1 MARKASSPF
10 GFLSRMT
17 SIRRSA
23 KSPPGDRQPS
33 KFAERRNTAASMAS
47 VASTGTSN
55 DGSLATISDGP
66 GDGAS
71 SETKQAKASLKD
83 QFQLLRMQQENSAVP
98 GQMEEENTED
108 VDTPTGGHGLACP
121 TREND
126 AFQATRAASTSGL
139 LKSPPTNPRLPPGTA
154 AGMTAGPSEEPAPVN
169 WDLWQSVVYEG
180 PAAVARTSGEELNQ
194 AIASGI
200 PAAIRGVVWQV
211 LAQSKN
217 EELEEVYRD
226 LVGRGADKEQRP
238 NGITRTDSSAG
249 NVNGLHE
256 KESLASSA
264 SSIHSNSSTPATSA
278 MASSP
283 PSVDGTGADT
293 AAKLQSSLSAE
304 RTKRIKDD
312 KEAIQKLEKV
322 IKRDMGARTSYS
334 KYVMSAGLQEGLF
347 GVCKAYALFD
357 EGVGYAQGI
366 NFLAMPLLFNMSE
379 EEAFTLLVRLM
390 SKYDLRSL
398 FTLEMTGLH
407 LHLYQFERL
416 LEDFEPALYCHLHRR
431 GVSPTLYATQWFLTL
446 FAYRFPLQLVLRIYD
461 LILSRGL
468 SAILKFGIVLM
479 QKNAQTLLQMK
490 DMSELTTYLKEKLF
504 DVYIDK
510 SPSESRL
517 LDSGFFGSASG
528 GADREVYRA
537 DEMVRD
543 ACAVDITAETLARYT
558 AEWEETQRLEK
569 EREIELINL
578 RTMNA
583 TLSVKVKEL
592 EERTQQHDTEHV
604 GIASELVRTK
614 VENEALLD
622 ANEGLKLQVQELQK
636 MVDAQPAEVE
646 AQLKEEMDRI
656 LQRNSEVQNQNRALE
671 EQLEEMEQE
680 LVGTK
685 MIHAQVSYYEY
696 ADGASADQR
705 CRHNQTTTPSSRR
718 WPTSRPCL
726 MRSDSG

>member
-1 MARKASSPF
+1 MRK
-10 GFLSRMT
+10 
-17 SIRRSA
+17 SA
-23 KSPPGDRQPS
+23 KSPPGQTTP
-33 KFAERRNTAASMAS
+33 KFADRRT
-47 VASTGTSN
+47 TSS
-55 DGSLATISDGP
+55 SLATINSDGAASEESLATIK
-66 GDGAS
+66 GDGAVS
-71 SETKQAKASLKD
+71 DVKQAKASLKD
-83 QFQLLRMQQENSAVP
+83 QFQLLRMQQESGAVP
-98 GQMEEENTED
+98 AQTQENGNTAATTMERHNSLNSLTGPAS
-108 VDTPTGGHGLACP
+108 PTQ
-121 TREND
+121 ESD
-126 AFQATRAASTSGL
+126 AFRMTRATSTSAL
-139 LKSPPTNPRLPPGTA
+139 SLSPATNPALPPGTA
-154 AGMTAGPSEEPAPVN
+154 AGMTAGPAEESEPVN

-180 PAAVARTSGEELNQ
+180 PSVIARTEGAELDR

-217 EELEEVYRD
+217 EELEEVYRE
-226 LVGRGADKEQRP
+226 LVARGTDKEQRP
-238 NGITRTDSSAG
+238 SGMSRTESTIASSNGTQ
-249 NVNGLHE
+249 E
-256 KESLASSA
+256 KESLRSSA
-264 SSIHSNSSTPATSA
+264 SSIHSVSSTPATSA
-278 MASSP
+278 MVSPAAS
-283 PSVDGTGADT
+283 VEGNGAE
-293 AAKLQSSLSAE
+293 AMARQQAMFSAE
-304 RTKRIKDD
+304 KTKRVKDD
-312 KEAIQKLEKV
+312 AVALDKLEKA

-334 KYVMSAGLQEGLF
+334 KFVMSAGLQDGLF
-347 GVCKAYALFD
+347 GLCKAYALFD

-366 NFLAMPLLFNMSE
+366 NFIAMPLLFNMSE

-431 GVSPTLYATQWFLTL
+431 GVSPDLYATQWFLTL

-461 LILSRGL
+461 LIFSQGL

-479 QKNAQTLLQMK
+479 QKNAQTLLKMK

-504 DVYIDK
+504 DVYTDK
-510 SPSESRL
+510 SPSASSL
-517 LDSGFFGSASG
+517 LDSGFFGSASS

-558 AEWEETQRLEK
+558 AEFEESQRVEK

-578 RTMNA
+578 RTVSA
-583 TLSVKVKEL
+583 TLAVKVKDL
-592 EERTQQHDTEHV
+592 EERTQQHDIEHV

-614 VENEALLD
+614 VDNDALLD
-622 ANEGLKLQVQELQK
+622 ANEGLKFQVQELQK

-646 AQLKEEMDRI
+646 ERLKEEMDRI

-685 MIHAQVSYYEY
+685 MTHAQVS
-696 ADGASADQR
+696 
-705 CRHNQTTTPSSRR
+705 CSSR
-718 WPTSRPCL
+718 TSL
-726 MRSDSG
+726 V